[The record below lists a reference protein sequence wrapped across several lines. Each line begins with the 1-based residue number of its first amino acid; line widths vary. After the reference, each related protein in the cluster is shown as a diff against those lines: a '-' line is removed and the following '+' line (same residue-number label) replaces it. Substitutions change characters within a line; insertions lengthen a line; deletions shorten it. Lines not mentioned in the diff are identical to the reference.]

1 MCEWKDV
8 GISHEFE
15 KEDVAALFENWRE
28 VGRGVG
34 EREGGCG
41 GCVGL
46 GLLVLYL
53 IVLKPF
59 VLILSCS
66 LTPQF
71 SFSIPFPFD
80 IYFLLYYN
88 QSLWMQTSLP
98 AVILQFLR

>member
-1 MCEWKDV
+1 MCEWKDA

-34 EREGGCG
+34 EWEGGCG
-41 GCVGL
+41 KGSVGGL

-71 SFSIPFPFD
+71 SFSIPFLFD
-80 IYFLLYYN
+80 IYFFLY
-88 QSLWMQTSLP
+88 
-98 AVILQFLR
+98 